1 MTIPVGQ
8 GTNAVTINFDNA
20 FASGSIYV
28 NANNACGA
36 GPYRAL
42 SIASVPSTPGTMTG
56 ATYGLCGQ
64 TNVQYSVPNV
74 AGLTY
79 TWTVPSGAIILSGQG
94 TNIITVNFINSVAS
108 GTVSVIASNA
118 CGNSVARSVTVR
130 KTPATPGTITGAN
143 TVCSNQFGV
152 PYSIGAVPTATTYT
166 WTAPTGAHVSDGV
179 TTSVA
184 NILTTASTS
193 VTVNYGS
200 SAGFL
205 YAKATNSCGTGSNK
219 SLAITMNCKEEEN
232 NLFNATAMIVY
243 PNPTDGFVH
252 VSISASTDGNGL
264 IQLTDISGRILQS
277 QNISFAKG
285 ENNLNLDLTEYA
297 QGIYLV
303 QFTSNS
309 VSQLVKVAK
318 E

>member
-1 MTIPVGQ
+1 
-8 GTNAVTINFDNA
+8 
-20 FASGSIYV
+20 
-28 NANNACGA
+28 
-36 GPYRAL
+36 
-42 SIASVPSTPGTMTG
+42 
-56 ATYGLCGQ
+56 
-64 TNVQYSVPNV
+64 
-74 AGLTY
+74 
-79 TWTVPSGAIILSGQG
+79 
-94 TNIITVNFINSVAS
+94 
-108 GTVSVIASNA
+108 
-118 CGNSVARSVTVR
+118 
-130 KTPATPGTITGAN
+130 
-143 TVCSNQFGV
+143 
-152 PYSIGAVPTATTYT
+152 
-166 WTAPTGAHVSDGV
+166 
-179 TTSVA
+179 
-184 NILTTASTS
+184 
-193 VTVNYGS
+193 
-200 SAGFL
+200 
-205 YAKATNSCGTGSNK
+205 
-219 SLAITMNCKEEEN
+219 MNCKEEEN